1 MIIELKQKKFEF
13 LIAFHMSL
21 WTFFLHCIFYLS
33 LITFIHNN
41 STPFINRTLPTYCFN
56 NMIWICIH
64 LSSLFIINVVL
75 YNTYNLWSKS
85 FWFYQTLTGAGGV
98 CFNCKIIERIRDT
111 SLEVR
116 DDLGLK
122 SHSFAIRSHSVP
134 GSTSSASATNCF
146 SAFLLIRTPNY
157 LYLITYHLFYKSIH

>member
-1 MIIELKQKKFEF
+1 MVIFKRILTFKVNDNWIKTKEIWVFDCFSYEF
-13 LIAFHMSL
+13 MEIFSSL
-21 WTFFLHCIFYLS
+21 HFYLL

-157 LYLITYHLFYKSIH
+157 L